1 MISTTEEIFNLDQI
15 VHNFVF
21 VNFPY
26 GIQLSL
32 QICFLEIL
40 QQQIN
45 YIFLNII
52 FGVFV
57 NKLITSPSIN

>member
-21 VNFPY
+21 VNFSY

-45 YIFLNII
+45 YIFLNV
-52 FGVFV
+52 FGLFV
-57 NKLITSPSIN
+57 NKLITSPS

>member
-1 MISTTEEIFNLDQI
+1 MISTTEEIFNLAQI

-21 VNFPY
+21 VNFSY

-32 QICFLEIL
+32 QIFSVEIL

-45 YIFLNII
+45 YIFLHI
-52 FGVFV
+52 FWTFC
-57 NKLITSPSIN
+57 